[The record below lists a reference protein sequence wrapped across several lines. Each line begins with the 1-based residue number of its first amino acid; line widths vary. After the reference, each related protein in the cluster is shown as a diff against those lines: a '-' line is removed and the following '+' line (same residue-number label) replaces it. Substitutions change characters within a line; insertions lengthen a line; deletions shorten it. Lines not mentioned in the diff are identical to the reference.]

1 MLQTLSKNGPIEDLL
16 PHLEDVEG
24 KEVNDL
30 DNNGDGLEDSIDS
43 NFVPVPLPSP
53 NEGCAI
59 ADALG
64 RMQTDETPLMWPN
77 IDGNPINEF
86 QTSGYIACAFPMLYR
101 TGKADLRSEHVRD
114 IKTVEHLLKY
124 KDGRFARHRHPRWRY
139 FALNSQMRLKV
150 YVKQSLNDK

>member
-16 PHLEDVEG
+16 SHLEDVEG

-53 NEGCAI
+53 NEGRAI

-101 TGKADLRSEHVRD
+101 TGLS
-114 IKTVEHLLKY
+114 
-124 KDGRFARHRHPRWRY
+124 
-139 FALNSQMRLKV
+139 
-150 YVKQSLNDK
+150 